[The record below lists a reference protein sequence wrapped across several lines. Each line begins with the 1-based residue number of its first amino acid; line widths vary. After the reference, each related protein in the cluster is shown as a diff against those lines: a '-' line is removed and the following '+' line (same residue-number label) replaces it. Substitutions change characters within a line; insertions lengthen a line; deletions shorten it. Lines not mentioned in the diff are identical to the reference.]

1 MKNIFLLLYIGGFL
15 LVGCNS
21 KTKETKAEVPA
32 VVEKAIIS
40 LPIKQDNSDQKRS
53 ACFVLPQ
60 H

>member
-32 VVEKAIIS
+32 VV
-40 LPIKQDNSDQKRS
+40 
-53 ACFVLPQ
+53 
-60 H
+60 